1 MVTELDLFGI
11 KERIVAIMQNDTDLY
26 TNTAEANKLRRI
38 VAGFSDDEKV
48 LPMAFITNSQ
58 NLEAISPVSV
68 ISNAWNSLTHTIDFE
83 IHVIVNGKSSQ
94 AVEEKLDDFRK
105 LIYEVI
111 EENNQ
116 LKNPST
122 GLDPVVATSWPM
134 RLRHEGRGTLR
145 QEHIITLHCI
155 AVS

>member
-1 MVTELDLFGI
+1 MVTELDLFAI

-26 TNTAEANKLRRI
+26 TTTAATNKLRRI

-48 LPMAFITNSQ
+48 LPMALVTNAPNTESIT
-58 NLEAISPVSV
+58 PVSV
-68 ISNAWNSLTHTIDFE
+68 ISNAWKSLTHTLDFE
-83 IHVIVNGKSSQ
+83 IHVIVNGKSAQ

-122 GLDPVVATSWPM
+122 GLDPVVATSWPI
-134 RLRHEGRGTLR
+134 RLRHEGRGTLK